1 MDIYLVIGIVG
12 SVASIIGLV
21 VAIIQTIRFR
31 NASENVRMLK
41 RHRNATIWSNISMLL
56 EAYETLEDARNLV
69 EVTEDLD
76 PKLYAKISSARR
88 SIVNQYLQYLKEA
101 VLDEDDFTSEIL
113 DSWVKS
119 GRLENE
125 WRVNQARKFIGL
137 NG

>member
-1 MDIYLVIGIVG
+1 
-12 SVASIIGLV
+12 
-21 VAIIQTIRFR
+21 
-31 NASENVRMLK
+31 
-41 RHRNATIWSNISMLL
+41 MLL